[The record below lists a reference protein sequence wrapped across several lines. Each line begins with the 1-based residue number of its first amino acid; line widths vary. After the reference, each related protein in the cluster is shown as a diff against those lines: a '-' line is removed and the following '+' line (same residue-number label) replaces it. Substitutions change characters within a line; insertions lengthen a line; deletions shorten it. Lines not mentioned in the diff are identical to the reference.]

1 MDWLLADY
9 FCNSLSRL
17 SLRLCMVRRFDN
29 LRATFPFRHGFSLM
43 PLFAIALFLSAFLL
57 FQVQPLIARY
67 ILPWY
72 GGSPAVWTTC
82 LLFFQVGLLGGYA
95 YAHGLVSVFRKKPQW
110 QVAIH
115 FILLA
120 LCFLLLPIT
129 PAESLKPTGHSENPV
144 LGIIRLLASTVGFPY
159 LLLSASGPLLQH
171 WFGDAFPGR
180 SPYRLYAISNV
191 GSILGLLTY
200 PFLFEPL
207 FAVTQQTKLWS
218 LAFVAYAIA
227 AVACGIFLLKRIP
240 AHPIGGETTASIPEP
255 PCRLDRILWIAFAA
269 CGSMLLLSLTNQ
281 MCQDVA
287 VVPFLWVLPLSLYLL
302 TFVISFDHDRWYR
315 RIIWLPLAILAVG
328 AVVHLINQQFAAKEM
343 LFVWQLLIFLGAIF
357 CGCLVCHG
365 EMVRIKPAS
374 RYLTGFYLAIS
385 LGGALGGLFV
395 SLVSPLIFDGYWELH
410 ISLLFLAFIG
420 TFTLLREFRKRSS
433 KIPLIATGV
442 AAVTLITLLSQ
453 GLWKH
458 VQECRDGSLASMRG
472 FYGVLRVYE
481 ENEMTDDYYR
491 ALYHGRIS
499 HGRQYMEDP
508 WTNLATTYYNEES
521 GIGAAFRIHPRRS
534 GGTIGPMHVGVVGLG
549 VGTIAT
555 YARPGDRVRFYE
567 INPQV
572 ETMAR
577 DHFTF
582 LADCRGEETVVLGDA
597 RISLD
602 DEFKSGGSQEFDLL
616 VVDAFSG
623 DSIPLHLLTKEAFA
637 LYFEHLNPD
646 GILAVHISNL
656 HLDLSDPVRNLA
668 AAFDRH
674 AYRVEFA
681 PDIDNY
687 HSHYSDWILIT
698 KMPELTGIL
707 ESKNYFGEWVS
718 DPPKEILWRDDYCNL
733 LDVVMWE

>member
-1 MDWLLADY
+1 
-9 FCNSLSRL
+9 
-17 SLRLCMVRRFDN
+17 
-29 LRATFPFRHGFSLM
+29 M
-43 PLFAIALFLSAFLL
+43 PLFALAIFLSAFLL

-95 YAHGLVSVFRKKPQW
+95 YAHGLVSFLRHRPKW
-110 QVAIH
+110 QVGIH
-115 FILLA
+115 FGLLA

-129 PAESLKPTGHSENPV
+129 PDEALKPTGESVNPV
-144 LGIIRLLASTVGFPY
+144 AGIIKLLASTVGFPY

-200 PFLFEPL
+200 PFFFEPL
-207 FAVTQQTKLWS
+207 LAVTEQTKIWS
-218 LAFVAYAIA
+218 LAFVVYAIA
-227 AVACGIFLLKRIP
+227 AIACGVYLLRRVP
-240 AHPIGGETTASIPEP
+240 AATTETNDDSSAQTRPSW
-255 PCRLDRILWIAFAA
+255 LDRILWVAFAA

-315 RIIWLPLAILAVG
+315 RFIWFPVSIVAVW
-328 AVVHLINQQFAAKEM
+328 AVVHLINQQFASEEM
-343 LFVWQLLIFLGAIF
+343 YLIQQVSIFLGAIF

-365 EMVRIKPAS
+365 EMVRIKPPS

-395 SLVSPLIFDGYWELH
+395 SLISPLIFDGYWELH
-410 ISLLFLAFIG
+410 VSLLFLAFLG
-420 TFTLLREFRKRSS
+420 AFTLLRGLKKAKSEKL
-433 KIPLIATGV
+433 LILTTGV
-442 AAVTLITLLSQ
+442 AVVLIGFLSN

-458 VQECRDGSLASMRG
+458 VKESREGSLATMRG

-481 ENEMTDDYYR
+481 ENLLTPDYYR

-508 WTNLATTYYNEES
+508 WTDLATTYYNEEG
-521 GIGAAFRIHPRRS
+521 GIGAAMMVHPSRS
-534 GGTIGPMHVGVVGLG
+534 GEAEKPMHIGVVGLG
-549 VGTIAT
+549 VGTVAA
-555 YARPGDRVRFYE
+555 YAKPQDKVTFYE

-577 DHFTF
+577 EYFTF
-582 LADCRGEETVVLGDA
+582 LGNCKGEEQVILGDA

-602 DEFKSGGSQEFDLL
+602 HELRTTGSQEFDLL

-623 DSIPLHLLTKEAFA
+623 DSIPLHLLTEEAFA
-637 LYFEHLNPD
+637 LYFEHMKPGGL
-646 GILAVHISNL
+646 IAVHISNL

-668 AAFDRH
+668 RAFDHH
-674 AYRVEFA
+674 AYRVEYS
-681 PDIDNY
+681 PDYDNY
-687 HSHYSDWILIT
+687 HSHYSDWVLIS
-698 KMPELTGIL
+698 KSPNLALTL
-707 ESKNYFGEWVS
+707 ETEGFFGEWAS
-718 DPPKEILWRDDYCNL
+718 EEPKEIFWRDDYSNL
-733 LDVVMWE
+733 LQVVMWE

>member
-1 MDWLLADY
+1 
-9 FCNSLSRL
+9 
-17 SLRLCMVRRFDN
+17 
-29 LRATFPFRHGFSLM
+29 M
-43 PLFAIALFLSAFLL
+43 PLFAIAIFLSAFLL

-95 YAHGLVSVFRKKPQW
+95 YAHGLVSFLRSKPKW
-110 QVAIH
+110 QVGIH
-115 FILLA
+115 FGLLA
-120 LCFLLLPIT
+120 LCFLILPIT
-129 PAESLKPTGHSENPV
+129 PDESLKPTGESENPV
-144 LGIIRLLASTVGFPY
+144 LGIIKLLANTVGFPY

-200 PFLFEPL
+200 PFFFEPL
-207 FAVTQQTKLWS
+207 LAVTQQTKIWS
-218 LAFVAYAIA
+218 VAFVFYALMAIA
-227 AVACGIFLLKRIP
+227 CGFFLLRRIP
-240 AHPIGGETTASIPEP
+240 DRPSESGGKASIPERP
-255 PCRLDRILWIAFAA
+255 PWLDRILWVAFAA

-315 RIIWLPLAILAVG
+315 RRIWFPLAIIAVA
-328 AVVHLINQQFAAKEM
+328 AVVYLINQQFASEEM
-343 LFVWQLLIFLGAIF
+343 LLVWQLLIFLGTIF

-365 EMVRIKPAS
+365 EMVKIKPPS
-374 RYLTGFYLAIS
+374 HYLTGFYLAIS

-395 SLVSPLIFDGYWELH
+395 SLLSPLIFDGYWELH
-410 ISLLFLAFIG
+410 ISLLFLAALG
-420 TFTLLREFRKRSS
+420 TLTALRALRKRGS
-433 KIPLIATGV
+433 KLLLILSG
-442 AAVTLITLLSQ
+442 AASLALIGLLSN

-458 VQECRDGSLASMRG
+458 VQECREGSLASMRG

-481 ENEMTDDYYR
+481 ENVLTDDYYR

-499 HGRQYMEDP
+499 HGRQYMETP

-521 GIGAAFRIHPRRS
+521 GLGAAFAIHPSRY
-534 GGTIGPMHVGVVGLG
+534 GETPLPMHIGVVGLG

-555 YARPGDRVRFYE
+555 YAQPEDRVRFYE

-582 LADCRGEETVVLGDA
+582 LGDCRGEEKVVLGDA

-602 DEFKSGGSQEFDLL
+602 HELQSTGSQEFDLL

-623 DSIPLHLLTKEAFA
+623 DSIPLHLLTEEAFS

-668 AAFDRH
+668 ATFDRH
-674 AYRVEFA
+674 AYRIEFA
-681 PDIDNY
+681 PDFDNY
-687 HSHYSDWILIT
+687 HSHYSDWVLIS
-698 KMPELTGIL
+698 KSPDLALTL
-707 ESKNYFGEWVS
+707 EVEGFFGEWATEE
-718 DPPKEILWRDDYCNL
+718 PKEIFWRDDYCNL
-733 LDVVMWE
+733 LQVVMWE

>member
-1 MDWLLADY
+1 
-9 FCNSLSRL
+9 
-17 SLRLCMVRRFDN
+17 
-29 LRATFPFRHGFSLM
+29 M
-43 PLFAIALFLSAFLL
+43 PLFAVAIFLSAFLL

-95 YAHGLVSVFRKKPQW
+95 YAHGLVSFLRHRPKW
-110 QVAIH
+110 QVGIH
-115 FILLA
+115 FGLLA
-120 LCFLLLPIT
+120 LSFLILPIT
-129 PAESLKPTGHSENPV
+129 PDETLKPTGHEDSPV

-171 WFGDAFPGR
+171 WFSDAFPGR

-207 FAVTQQTKLWS
+207 LATTAQTQIWSFAFL
-218 LAFVAYAIA
+218 FYAAA
-227 AVACGIFLLKRIP
+227 AVACGLSFLKRVP
-240 AHPIGGETTASIPEP
+240 ANLRSDEAGVTLPTP
-255 PCRLDRILWIAFAA
+255 PRWLDRILWVAFAA

-315 RIIWLPLAILAVG
+315 RSLWFPLAIAGVG
-328 AVVHLINQQFAAKEM
+328 AVVYLINQQFAAEEM
-343 LFVWQLLIFLGAIF
+343 LLVWQLLIFLGAIF

-365 EMVRIKPAS
+365 EMVRIKPAT

-395 SLVSPLIFDGYWELH
+395 SVISPLIFDGYWELH
-410 ISLLFLAFIG
+410 VSLLFLALLG
-420 TFTLLREFRKRSS
+420 TFTLVRAFRSHRS
-433 KIPLIATGV
+433 KIPLIATGITAV
-442 AAVTLITLLSQ
+442 ALISLLSN

-458 VQECRDGSLASMRG
+458 VAECREGSLASMRG

-481 ENEMTDDYYR
+481 ENALTEDYYR

-508 WTNLATTYYNEES
+508 WTDLATTYYNEES
-521 GIGAAFRIHPRRS
+521 GIGAAFAIHPKHNVETAS
-534 GGTIGPMHVGVVGLG
+534 PMHIGVVGLG
-549 VGTIAT
+549 VGTVAT

-577 DHFTF
+577 DHFTY
-582 LADCRGEETVVLGDA
+582 LADCRGEETVILGDA

-602 DEFKSGGSQEFDLL
+602 DELQNGGSLGFDLL

-623 DSIPLHLLTKEAFA
+623 DSIPLHLLTEEAFA
-637 LYFEHLNPD
+637 LYFQHMNPD

-668 AAFDRH
+668 AAFDHH

-687 HSHYSDWILIT
+687 HSHYSDWVLIS
-698 KMPELTGIL
+698 KKPDLTATL
-707 ESKNYFGEWVS
+707 EAKGFFGEWAT
-718 DPPKEILWRDDYCNL
+718 DEPKKIFWRDDYCNL
-733 LDVVMWE
+733 LQVVMWE

>member
-1 MDWLLADY
+1 MIKEH
-9 FCNSLSRL
+9 SRTL
-17 SLRLCMVRRFDN
+17 TIASSF
-29 LRATFPFRHGFSLM
+29 ATFPRLAGFPLM
-43 PLFAIALFLSAFLL
+43 PLFALAIFLSAFLL

-95 YAHGLVSVFRKKPQW
+95 YAHGLVSFLRHEPKW
-110 QVAIH
+110 QVGIH
-115 FILLA
+115 FGLLA
-120 LCFLLLPIT
+120 LSFVLLPIT
-129 PAESLKPTGHSENPV
+129 PDDAMKPTGQSESPV
-144 LGIIRLLASTVGFPY
+144 FGIIKLLSSTVGIPY

-171 WFGDAFPGR
+171 WFSDSFPGR
-180 SPYRLYAISNV
+180 SPYRLYAVSNL

-207 FAVTQQTKLWS
+207 LAVTRQTHVWS
-218 LAFVAYAIA
+218 IAYLFYAAA
-227 AVACGIFLLKRIP
+227 AVACGFCFLKKIP
-240 AHPIGGETTASIPEP
+240 AQAGREATAAGAP
-255 PCRLDRILWIAFAA
+255 PPPGWTDRLLWVAFAA

-315 RIIWLPLAILAVG
+315 RIIWFPLSIAAVG
-328 AVVHLINQQFAAKEM
+328 AVVYLINQQFAAEEM
-343 LFVWQLLIFLGAIF
+343 LLTRQISIFLAAIF

-395 SLVSPLIFDGYWELH
+395 SLISPLIFDGYWELH
-410 ISLLFLAFIG
+410 VSLLFLALLG
-420 TFTLLREFRKRSS
+420 TFTLVRAGRRQQS
-433 KIPLIATGV
+433 KIPLAVTAV
-442 AAVTLITLLSQ
+442 VAVTLITFLAR
-453 GLWKH
+453 GLREH
-458 VQECRDGSLASMRG
+458 IDESRDGSLASMRG

-481 ENEMTDDYYR
+481 SNVLTEDYYR
-491 ALYHGRIS
+491 SLYHGRIS
-499 HGRQYMEDP
+499 HGRQYMEQQ
-508 WTNLATTYYNEES
+508 WTDLATTYYNEES
-521 GIGAAFRIHPRRS
+521 GIGGAFAIHPS
-534 GGTIGPMHVGVVGLG
+534 HSSAEPKPMHIGVVGLG

-555 YARPGDRVRFYE
+555 YARPEDRVRFYE

-577 DHFTF
+577 EHFSF
-582 LADCRGEETVVLGDA
+582 LEDCAGEESVVLGDA
-597 RISLD
+597 RISL
-602 DEFKSGGSQEFDLL
+602 EEELREEGSLEFDIL

-623 DSIPLHLLTKEAFA
+623 DSIPLHLLTEEAFA
-637 LYFEHLNPD
+637 LYFQHLKPD

-668 AAFDRH
+668 KAFDHH
-674 AYRVEFA
+674 AYRVEFS
-681 PDIDNY
+681 PDYDNY
-687 HSHYSDWILIT
+687 HSHYSDWVLISKNPDMT
-698 KMPELTGIL
+698 ETL
-707 ESKNYFGEWVS
+707 ESRGYFGEWAT
-718 DPPKEILWRDDYCNL
+718 DEPKDIFWRDDYCNL
-733 LDVVMWE
+733 LEVVMWE